1 LPLMYKG
8 QQVGDDLRLDLFVD
22 GKVVVELKAVKCLEP
37 IHEAQLLAYLKLTNC
52 KVGLLINYNVPVL
65 TQGIKRMVR

>member
-1 LPLMYKG
+1 MYKG